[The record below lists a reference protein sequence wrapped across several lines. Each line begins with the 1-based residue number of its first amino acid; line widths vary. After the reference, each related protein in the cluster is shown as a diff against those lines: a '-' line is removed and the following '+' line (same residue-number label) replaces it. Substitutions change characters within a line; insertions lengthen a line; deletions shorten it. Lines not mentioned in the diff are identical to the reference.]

1 MKIPVFCGLAVL
13 LLAAAAAGEG
23 DYAQS
28 YVILIKGEPVGSE
41 SVRETV
47 GDDGT
52 LTSVSEHEII
62 IADGNR
68 SSRMAYTAR
77 MVFSAERELISY
89 HYRYTSGSAGD
100 SFEVT
105 VDAGR
110 LTRVLTRSGQTSEI
124 TVPFTSDM
132 VIFDFNVY
140 HQADYLAAR
149 YDEDKGGAQTFANF
163 IPVVGA
169 DLPLVLTP
177 AGTAKLETA
186 AGEVPVRSFRLELVG
201 IWTGNLAVD
210 GRNRL
215 VRLSIP
221 ARDLEVVRADLAPGV
236 TGRSS
241 LR

>member
-1 MKIPVFCGLAVL
+1 MKIPVFCGLAFL

-23 DYAQS
+23 EYAQS
-28 YVILIKGEPVGSE
+28 YLILINGEPVGSE

-52 LTSVSEHEII
+52 LTAVSAHEII
-62 IADGNR
+62 ISDGNQA
-68 SSRMAYTAR
+68 SRMAYTAR
-77 MVFSAERELISY
+77 MVFSAERELVSY
-89 HYRYTSGSAGD
+89 GYRYTSGSSGD

-105 VDAGR
+105 VNAGQ

-124 TVPFTSDM
+124 TVPFTPDM

-140 HQADYLAAR
+140 HQADYVAAR
-149 YDEDKGGAQTFANF
+149 YDADKGGAQTFANF

-169 DLPLVLTP
+169 DLPLVVTA
-177 AGTAKLETA
+177 AGTARVETA
-186 AGEVPVRSFRLELVG
+186 AGAVPVRNFRLELVG
-201 IWTGNLAVD
+201 LWTGNLVVD

-221 ARDLEVVRADLAPGV
+221 ARNLEVVRADLVPGAPALPSV
-236 TGRSS
+236 P
-241 LR
+241 